1 MSQDFTKTG
10 LLESGM
16 QFSYLICLLIC
27 VFLLKNPLTTFFDFF
42 HNTNRIENLLE
53 SQYVDPAHDEEG
65 KGDDGDTAA
74 STEKKYLCFKRL
86 TQIPIQKNLI
96 DVSLMT
102 KKELDWL
109 DSYHQEVFEKVSP
122 LLEEGSPAFVWLKKS
137 TAPIER
143 S

>member
-10 LLESGM
+10 LLELGE
-16 QFSYLICLLIC
+16 QFSCPIYIFICA
-27 VFLLKNPLTTFFDFF
+27 FLLNNPLTIFDFF
-42 HNTNRIENLLE
+42 QITNRIENLLE
-53 SQYVDPAHDEEG
+53 SQYVDPAHDEEDKEDG
-65 KGDDGDTAA
+65 GDTAA

-86 TQIPIQKNLI
+86 TMIPIQKNLI

-122 LLEEGSPAFVWLKKS
+122 LLEEGSPAYVWLKKS